1 MFKCLFK
8 ILSCCF
14 QSVFSLKR
22 KGLAL
27 GVQVLLV
34 FVSIQS
40 YAFLSEILEV
50 KKKFESY
57 SSTVETVGDTLE
69 DINKFKKVEDEYEA
83 YEKDLKDFQETL
95 DEYERLGLDVKD
107 FIEFRAYNPST
118 LRGQIDFFKNYIR
131 RSHRLLKS
139 FQSLFS
145 SPETRTA
152 EEQVETNRTLRA
164 LLEDAQTRELR
175 RLRRDIAKQ
184 KLLLERRK
192 QEREFINKQYAYINR
207 HSKKRGFG
215 VFHPF
220 QNSLDR
226 DETIKGQKRKKFLG
240 IF

>member
-8 ILSCCF
+8 ILLCYF
-14 QSVFSLKR
+14 QNVISLR
-22 KGLAL
+22 RRGLAL

-34 FVSIQS
+34 FVSMKS
-40 YAFLSEILEV
+40 YAFLSEILEA
-50 KKKFESY
+50 KKQFESF
-57 SSTVETVGDTLE
+57 SEVVETVGDTLE
-69 DINKFKKVEDEYEA
+69 DIDKFKKVEDEYEA
-83 YEKDLKDFQETL
+83 YEKDLTDFQDTL
-95 DEYERLGLDVKD
+95 DEYEELGLDVKD
-107 FIEFRAYNPST
+107 FIEFRSYNAST

-131 RSHRLLKS
+131 RSHNLLKS
-139 FQSLFS
+139 VKSLFA

-215 VFHPF
+215 VFPPLSKLF
-220 QNSLDR
+220 
-226 DETIKGQKRKKFLG
+226 G
-240 IF
+240 